1 MDLLKMIW
9 PTAFMVKEKDVAT
22 LVIHIVIF
30 LVVSIVVGAVLGLLM
45 WIPIVNIIFGLVGS
59 LVGLY
64 CLVGIVLSVL
74 KVTNTIA

>member
-30 LVVSIVVGAVLGLLM
+30 LVASIVIGAVLALVM
-45 WIPIVNIIFGLVGS
+45 WIPFINIIFGLIGS

-74 KVTNTIA
+74 KFAKIIA

>member
-30 LVVSIVVGAVLGLLM
+30 LVASIVVGAVMSFLM
-45 WIPIVNIIFGLVGS
+45 WIPLVNIIFGLIGS

-64 CLVGIVLSVL
+64 CLVGIILSIL
-74 KVTNTIA
+74 KFVNIVA